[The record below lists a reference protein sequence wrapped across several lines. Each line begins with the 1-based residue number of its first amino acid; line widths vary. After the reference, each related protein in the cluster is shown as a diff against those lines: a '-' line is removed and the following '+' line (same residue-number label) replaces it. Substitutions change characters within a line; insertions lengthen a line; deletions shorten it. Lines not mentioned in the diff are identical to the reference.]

1 MRHVRG
7 QKKKG
12 FTLIELI
19 IAIAII
25 AVLGITVIV
34 LINPVNMFREAR
46 DSQRIADVEQMN
58 RVMSLYS
65 ANVGDL
71 SASICDNK
79 CYAQTLS
86 GMGFGTAA
94 RCGQRYSAANNN
106 ETVTSTAQGIDGTG
120 WVPIDLRPMSGGI
133 GVPITA
139 WPIDP
144 KTVVSLNGPQT
155 QVLVGTSQYYSFACL
170 NNAWEFT
177 AHLESARYTSSS
189 SEMDGGTDLRLYEV
203 GTNVG
208 L

>member
-1 MRHVRG
+1 MRHANKNRRR
-7 QKKKG
+7 KG

-19 IAIAII
+19 IVIAII
-25 AVLGITVIV
+25 ALLGTTVIV
-34 LINPVNMFREAR
+34 VLDPVEMFKEGR

-58 RVMSLYS
+58 RVMSLYA

-79 CYAQTLS
+79 CYAQTLE
-86 GMGFGTAA
+86 GVGFGTAP

-106 ETVTSTAQGIDGTG
+106 TTVTSTSQAIDGTG
-120 WVPIDLRPMSGGI
+120 WVPVDLRPMSTGI
-133 GVPITA
+133 PITA

-144 KTVVSLNGPQT
+144 KTVVNLNGLQT

-170 NNAWEFT
+170 NSAWEFT

-189 SEMDGGTDLRLYEV
+189 SETDGGTDLRLYEV